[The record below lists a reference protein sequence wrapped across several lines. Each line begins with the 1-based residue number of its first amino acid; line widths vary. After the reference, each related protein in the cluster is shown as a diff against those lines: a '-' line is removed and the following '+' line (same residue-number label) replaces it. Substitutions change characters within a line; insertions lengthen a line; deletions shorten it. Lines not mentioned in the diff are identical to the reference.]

1 MSSDNTEDE
10 YINGNKDEYI
20 NGAALMHETD
30 YQNLYSNISRDAV
43 EHVYKVIKEIDNN
56 KESYYIITSNNIFEV
71 KNLNYLRCFSFEDAD
86 KCINDAM
93 QGIDNY
99 LFSRFDN
106 PGRREFKAPLT
117 IIETIT
123 KKRIQTGGSRR
134 RRRKSRKVRRKSRK
148 VRRKSRKVR
157 KSRKR
162 RRTRRRKK

>member
-56 KESYYIITSNNIFEV
+56 KESYYIITSNNIFKV
-71 KNLNYLRCFSFEDAD
+71 KNLDELRSLNYEDAD
-86 KCINDAM
+86 KK
-93 QGIDNY
+93 IDNVIRGY
-99 LFSRFDN
+99 DDDVLAHFNF
-106 PGRREFKAPLT
+106 PAKTYFKAPLT